1 MQFFQINRQKI
12 ILKTKQLK
20 IINFSKIMLK
30 RKVPQKKLINQE
42 QQLQELT
49 RLLNNRMKKLKIMI
63 KSNQE
68 LQGMEIFSR
77 I

>member
-1 MQFFQINRQKI
+1 LQFFQINRQKI

-20 IINFSKIMLK
+20 IINFSKIMLR

-49 RLLNNRMKKLKIMI
+49 RLLNNRTKKFKVMI

>member
-12 ILKTKQLK
+12 SLKTKQLK

>member
-20 IINFSKIMLK
+20 IINFSKIMLR

-49 RLLNNRMKKLKIMI
+49 RLLNNRTKKFKVMI

>member
-1 MQFFQINRQKI
+1 
-12 ILKTKQLK
+12 
-20 IINFSKIMLK
+20 MLK

>member
-1 MQFFQINRQKI
+1 
-12 ILKTKQLK
+12 
-20 IINFSKIMLK
+20 MLR

-49 RLLNNRMKKLKIMI
+49 RLLNNRTKKFKVMI